1 MPDTLTQQPIEQQAP
16 PIPGFRLNSKK
27 LVARMEALKKEPTE
41 GMRTFMQAHPEYKEY
56 NCAFLAAYCG
66 LSESTLKKLKQ
77 GQIADPRAS
86 TFWML
91 WHAYRIYPRDILDMP
106 PEHAHDAAGSV
117 QSADVAHAIKGKDER
132 IKELREALD
141 KSEEHRQALR
151 EKLLAES
158 IARSSAET
166 AAKHRKRVI
175 TILGIVAAVMLLVLI
190 YLLFDATHR
199 SWGIFR

>member
-1 MPDTLTQQPIEQQAP
+1 MPDTLIQQPIEQQAP

-41 GMRTFMQAHPEYKEY
+41 GMRTFMQAHPEFKEF

-106 PEHAHDAAGSV
+106 PEHAHEAAGSV
-117 QSADVAHAIKGKDER
+117 QSADIKGKDER
-132 IKELREALD
+132 ISELKQALD
-141 KSEEHRQALR
+141 ASEAHRQSLR
-151 EKLLAES
+151 EKLLKES

>member
-1 MPDTLTQQPIEQQAP
+1 MPGTLIPQVQEQAPP
-16 PIPGFRLNSKK
+16 PIPGFRFNNKK
-27 LVARMEALKKEPTE
+27 LVARLDTLKKEPTE
-41 GMRTFMQAHPEYKEY
+41 AMLAFKAAHPEYKEI
-56 NCAFLAAYCG
+56 NCAFLSAFCG
-66 LSESTLKKLKQ
+66 LSESTLKKLKL

-86 TFWML
+86 TFWLL
-91 WHAYRIYPRDILDMP
+91 WLAFDIFPGEVLDMP
-106 PEHAHDAAGSV
+106 QDGAGGFKRLARSKPKSEGEQV
-117 QSADVAHAIKGKDER
+117 ER
-132 IKELREALD
+132 LRAALD

-190 YLLFDATHR
+190 YLLIDATHR

>member
-1 MPDTLTQQPIEQQAP
+1 MPDILAQQPIEQQAP
-16 PIPGFRLNSKK
+16 PIPGFRLNSRK

-106 PEHAHDAAGSV
+106 PEHVQESAGSI
-117 QSADVAHAIKGKDER
+117 QSADIKGKDER
-132 IKELREALD
+132 ISELKQAPDASEA
-141 KSEEHRQALR
+141 HRQSLH
-151 EKLLAES
+151 EKLLNES
-158 IARSSAET
+158 IARSAAET
-166 AAKHRKRVI
+166 EAKHRKRALTV
-175 TILGIVAAVMLLVLI
+175 LGGVTAVLLLVLI
-190 YLLFDATHR
+190 YLLIDATHT
-199 SWGIFR
+199 SWGIFRQ